1 MTPGGMF
8 FSGSTPPTSPL
19 TVAEG
24 TWPSSTP
31 TYDWSHVGASPS
43 PSAIPLGT
51 YPRAQHDDAAAG
63 VEELEIR
70 AMQQAQAAAEREA
83 QRQQLREKLDPMD
96 RLRAA
101 RTVEAQLSWMEQD
114 TQARQQAHQQAQWDA
129 WNHDQAVVIEGRIVG
144 YRRERHSRYATV
156 VGVTAIVTFVACLFF
171 ESASKTSPIAKPA
184 PKQEVLK

>member
-51 YPRAQHDDAAAG
+51 DPRSPHDDAAAG